1 MFGCFSDSTG
11 KDILD
16 GLEAVDLGCVNV
28 EEKRITI
35 VEFSMNYG
43 CSNCGCSFEIK

>member
-1 MFGCFSDSTG
+1 MCGCFSDSRV

-16 GLEAVDLGCVNV
+16 GLEAVDLGWVNV
-28 EEKRITI
+28 EEQRITI